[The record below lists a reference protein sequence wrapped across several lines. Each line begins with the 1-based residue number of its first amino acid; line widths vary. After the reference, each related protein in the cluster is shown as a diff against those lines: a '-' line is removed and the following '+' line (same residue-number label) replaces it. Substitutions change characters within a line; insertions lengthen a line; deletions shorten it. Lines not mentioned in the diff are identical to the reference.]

1 MRAATHAFTYRDLSL
16 QRGNDTVG
24 VIPEGTASGLSAA
37 VNPHT
42 GRGTG
47 INPDGAIAFLAPDLD
62 VFAQAAIAPD
72 HYRVIAPDHYRK
84 FAQLGFPLSH
94 HWRSVFDAVYRTYE
108 TCLGVIGQA
117 NLPVAELAI
126 EQ

>member
-24 VIPEGTASGLSAA
+24 VIPEGTASGMSAA

-62 VFAQAAIAPD
+62 VFAQAA
-72 HYRVIAPDHYRK
+72 IAPDHYRK